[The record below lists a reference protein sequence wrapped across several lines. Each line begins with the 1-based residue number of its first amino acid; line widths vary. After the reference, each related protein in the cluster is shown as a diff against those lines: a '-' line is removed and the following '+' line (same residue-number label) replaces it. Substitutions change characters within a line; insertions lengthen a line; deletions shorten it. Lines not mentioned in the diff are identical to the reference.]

1 MALECALPFF
11 GVSTMAQPFLDFVA
25 DAVDAHCLLLE
36 VFPLVSGFVG
46 LRFLPLVGDFCFE
59 DDF

>member
-1 MALECALPFF
+1 MALEYSLPFF
-11 GVSTMAQPFLDFVA
+11 GVSTIAQPFFDFLV

-46 LRFLPLVGDFCFE
+46 LHFLEGDFCFK